1 VGPNRRRSHHDAHG
15 WVALA
20 VALFALVLLL
30 HDGAGVNVSLNIG
43 PFARAAAAPR
53 APSFSGL
60 PIQVGPAKST
70 RRLTVFIPPTEGT
83 GQRSFTAI
91 TLARH
96 ANILLSACIGPGN
109 VTVAIGAARYVIP
122 CQGILYEDSV
132 RRRHHSLTVTV
143 DASRRQHW
151 LLAAYGATT
160 TNALP

>member
-1 VGPNRRRSHHDAHG
+1 MGTNRRRSRHDAHG

-30 HDGAGVNVSLNIG
+30 HDGAAVNVSLNFG

-60 PIQVGPAKST
+60 PIQVGPEKST

-83 GQRSFTAI
+83 GPQSFTNVA
-91 TLARH
+91 LERH

-109 VTVAIGAARYVIP
+109 VTVVLGTARYVIP

-132 RRRHHSLTVTV
+132 PRRHHGLTVAV
-143 DASRRQHW
+143 DATRHQHW
-151 LLAAYGATT
+151 LLAAYGAAT